1 MREREKR
8 RGRERRPD
16 EKTERE
22 SGGSCC
28 PFMARIATKDSDC
41 SVCVCVCHIPIS
53 SLSLF
58 ISFFLFSLF
67 YFFPRPGYSRLCLM
81 SQLVL
86 SCFMCA
92 CVRMSAL
99 TRRPFFSFIF
109 PHHLTSI
116 LFGCEPTDRSE

>member
-1 MREREKR
+1 
-8 RGRERRPD
+8 
-16 EKTERE
+16 
-22 SGGSCC
+22 
-28 PFMARIATKDSDC
+28 MARIATKNSDC
-41 SVCVCVCHIPIS
+41 SVCVCVCVSHS
-53 SLSLF
+53 HLFSLSLY
-58 ISFFLFSLF
+58 FFLSVLSFLF
-67 YFFPRPGYSRLCLM
+67 FFPRPGYSRLCLM